1 MVAASRRWEKLN
13 GSKDARHVSGGTSK
27 ERRRCRAHRPG
38 SAWMRTA
45 IEEHAARRYTR
56 RGSRQRR
63 KRLLYG
69 FLSAVV
75 VSGGVG
81 MYMGLQSHTTL
92 EEVRAKE
99 AAAAAGP
106 AGSGELS
113 SVLNK
118 AMMELWKVEDV
129 ECQRNRR

>member
-1 MVAASRRWEKLN
+1 MRGTFPGGPRKSVAAAE
-13 GSKDARHVSGGTSK
+13 
-27 ERRRCRAHRPG
+27 
-38 SAWMRTA
+38 RTA
-45 IEEHAARRYTR
+45 PARLGCVQIEEQAARRYTR

>member
-1 MVAASRRWEKLN
+1 MEARMRGTFPGGPRKSVAAAE
-13 GSKDARHVSGGTSK
+13 
-27 ERRRCRAHRPG
+27 
-38 SAWMRTA
+38 RTA
-45 IEEHAARRYTR
+45 PARLGRVQQIEEQAARRYTR

-92 EEVRAKE
+92 EEVRANE